1 MWQVFAS
8 SVVLSIIHAMIPNH
22 WLPLIAIGK
31 TEHWTQRQTLSA
43 ALITAIAH
51 IASTI
56 IIGIAVGFIG
66 YKLSNA
72 FGLISSIIAPLV
84 LIILGMG
91 YIIIDLRNAHRHE
104 HSHLRVNKNNKSRFA
119 ILASLSLAMFL
130 SPCIELEAYYFQA
143 GTLGW
148 IGIFIV
154 SAVYAL
160 VTPALMVILV
170 YLGTKGL
177 SKFNWHF
184 LEHHMRKITGIILI
198 ALGLLAYFVH

>member
-1 MWQVFAS
+1 MWQVFVG

-31 TEHWTQRQTLSA
+31 TEQWTLRETLSA
-43 ALITAIAH
+43 TLITALAH

-56 IIGIAVGFIG
+56 MIGIAVGFIG

-84 LIILGMG
+84 LIILGLG
-91 YIIIDLRNAHRHE
+91 YIMVDLRQAHRHE
-104 HSHLRVNKNNKSRFA
+104 HSHLKVNKKNKSRFA

-148 IGIFIV
+148 IGILIV

-170 YLGTKGL
+170 YLGIKGL

-184 LEHHMRKITGIILI
+184 LEQHMRKITGIILI

>member
-1 MWQVFAS
+1 MWQIFVG
-8 SVVLSIIHAMIPNH
+8 SVILSIIHALIPNH

-31 TEHWTQRQTLSA
+31 AERWTQRETLSA
-43 ALITAIAH
+43 AIITALAH

-56 IIGIAVGFIG
+56 IIGIVVGFIG
-66 YKLSNA
+66 YKLSGA
-72 FGLISSIIAPLV
+72 FELISSIIAPSVLV
-84 LIILGMG
+84 LLGLI
-91 YIIIDLRNAHRHE
+91 YLITDLLHAHRHE
-104 HSHLRVNKNNKSRFA
+104 HAHLSVNKNAKSRFA

-148 IGIFIV
+148 TGIFVV
-154 SAVYAL
+154 SAVYTL
-160 VTPALMVILV
+160 VTPSLMVLFV

-177 SKFNWHF
+177 SRFNWHF